1 MSTTLSL
8 VQVLKAE
15 LKRAGITYAVLA
27 RELGLAESS
36 VKRMLARGDMPL
48 ARVDAICRVL
58 KTDFAELA
66 RQVAEA
72 QAQRHMLSPAQEAA
86 VVADPRLLVLALC
99 VLSQWTAAQMVATYR
114 ITEAECVAG
123 LARLDALGLIEL
135 RAGNRYRLRVAKTL
149 RWQPDGPLMQYFRQR
164 VAGDY
169 FGGGFDGDDELL
181 MLVHGQVSRPM
192 ARVFN
197 ERLQRVAQDFAQ
209 QHLADQRLPTEQK
222 RPFTVLIGMRSW
234 LFSALRDFRRE
245 PDGPVVAPVPGDGGS
260 AT

>member
-1 MSTTLSL
+1 MSTTAAL

-15 LKRAGITYAVLA
+15 LKRAGITYAALA
-27 RELGLAESS
+27 VELGLAESS

-72 QAQRHMLSPAQEAA
+72 QAQRQMLTPEQEAA

-99 VLSQWTAAQMVATYR
+99 VLSQWSAAQITATYR
-114 ITEAECVAG
+114 LSDAECVAG
-123 LARLDALGLIEL
+123 LAKLDALGVIEL

-149 RWQPDGPLMQYFRQR
+149 RWQPDGPIMRFFRQR
-164 VAGDY
+164 VAGD
-169 FGGGFDGDDELL
+169 FFAGGFDGDDELL
-181 MLVHGQVSRPM
+181 MLVHGQVSPPM

-197 ERLQRVAQDFAQ
+197 ERLQRLAQDFAL
-209 QHLADQRLPTEQK
+209 QHLADQRLPAALK
-222 RPFTVLIGMRSW
+222 RPFTLLIGLRSW
-234 LFSALRDFRRE
+234 LFAGLRDFRRQ
-245 PDGPVVAPVPGDGGS
+245 PDGPVVAEAPGDETAAG
-260 AT
+260 